1 MNRKKSTSIDC
12 AGHKGQQRANL
23 FIGFLCANR
32 ICQCSGISEWHI
44 GDGPF
49 VQASVKRTSIV
60 LLFVPIICRLQSDG
74 ANNDRTTQ
82 THAFQIAAVT

>member
-1 MNRKKSTSIDC
+1 MNRQESTSIDC
-12 AGHKGQQRANL
+12 AGHKGQQRADL

-44 GDGPF
+44 GDGLF

-60 LLFVPIICRLQSDG
+60 LLFVPIICRLQNNG
-74 ANNDRTTQ
+74 ANHDRTTQ
-82 THAFQIAAVT
+82 TGAYQTAAAT